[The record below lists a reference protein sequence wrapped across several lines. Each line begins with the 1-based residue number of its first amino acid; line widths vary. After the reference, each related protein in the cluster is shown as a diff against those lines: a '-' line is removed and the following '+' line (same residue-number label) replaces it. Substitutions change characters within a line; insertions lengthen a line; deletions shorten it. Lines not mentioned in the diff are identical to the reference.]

1 MASVVDSIRSVYQD
15 NYSLLK
21 LGALSYIMFMLYSMI
36 SVGDSFNVINFI
48 VSLIIVYIYAGFC
61 CIIIGNRINQNI
73 ETLPGLNFV
82 LYANVA
88 TKAFMIALPFM
99 IIGYFVVNLVVGL
112 FNFEG
117 VPQQI
122 ALWIIRFFIFETLV
136 TAFINFSEK
145 YKIKEGFNLS
155 KILSAVADVLVYTVV
170 ALLLIAIF
178 SVFIAAPTLYLIYNF
193 FEFGPLFIYTAI
205 FFVTTGL
212 AILSDYWGQLHFDI
226 ESRNNYY

>member
-1 MASVVDSIRSVYQD
+1 MASIVDSIRSVYQD

-36 SVGDSFNVINFI
+36 SIGDSFNIVNFI
-48 VSLIIVYIYAGFC
+48 VILVMFYLYGGFC
-61 CIIIGNRINQNI
+61 CIIMGNRINQNI
-73 ETLPGLNFV
+73 ETLPTMNFV

-88 TKAFMIALPFM
+88 TKAFLIAIPFM

-122 ALWIIRFFIFETLV
+122 ALWIIRFFIFATMI
-136 TAFINFSEK
+136 TSYINFAEK
-145 YKIKEGFNLS
+145 YEIKEGFNISKMLS
-155 KILSAVADVLVYTVV
+155 GVADVLVYTVV
-170 ALLLIAIF
+170 CLILVVIYSIF
-178 SVFIAAPTLYLIYNF
+178 IVAPTLYLIYNF
-193 FEFGPLFIYTAI
+193 FKFGPLFIYVSV
-205 FFVTTGL
+205 FFTTVNL
-212 AILSDYWGQLHFDI
+212 AIMSDYWGQLHFDI